1 MWGNDNG
8 LRRSLKRLFR
18 SQPNSEEIQLRMATS
33 VDLAPQAN
41 LIAIGCQLPGDN
53 RSAVLLIRQPLII
66 T

>member
-1 MWGNDNG
+1 MWGNDDG

-41 LIAIGCQLPGDN
+41 LIAIGCHRVADN

>member
-1 MWGNDNG
+1 MWGNDDG

-18 SQPNSEEIQLRMATS
+18 SKPNSEEIQLRMATS

-41 LIAIGCQLPGDN
+41 LIAIVCQLTSDK
-53 RSAVLLIRQPLII
+53 RSAVLLIRQPLIV